1 MTNEQ
6 LVGTQPDL
14 GRRRNRRLTTL
25 RLGIVLAFLGVAAS
39 LTLAFMSGGAGPS
52 TPLAVTA
59 LSGVALPL
67 ESLGGPTQAAA
78 LDHPADDLYVS
89 ADPLVALRGTVSGGA
104 DPLGAKSARL
114 VLRSWSAC
122 PLGERSTWGW
132 TCASRRSPRRMAAA
146 YSSGLLAASSEEPAA
161 ALPGARRLPRRRK
174 NASEPGPPLCPPPQP
189 STRRSSATPRSP
201 AGAHPAPPSPRSS
214 SSPTCGSRRPRAR
227 LRPSRPNCRRRP
239 PAGAPV
245 PEY

>member
-14 GRRRNRRLTTL
+14 GRRENRRLTTL
-25 RLGIVLAFLGVAAS
+25 RLGIVLGVAAS
-39 LTLAFMSGGAGPS
+39 LTLAFMSGGVGPS

-122 PLGERSTWGW
+122 PLGE
-132 TCASRRSPRRMAAA
+132 
-146 YSSGLLAASSEEPAA
+146 
-161 ALPGARRLPRRRK
+161 
-174 NASEPGPPLCPPPQP
+174 
-189 STRRSSATPRSP
+189 
-201 AGAHPAPPSPRSS
+201 
-214 SSPTCGSRRPRAR
+214 
-227 LRPSRPNCRRRP
+227 
-239 PAGAPV
+239 
-245 PEY
+245 